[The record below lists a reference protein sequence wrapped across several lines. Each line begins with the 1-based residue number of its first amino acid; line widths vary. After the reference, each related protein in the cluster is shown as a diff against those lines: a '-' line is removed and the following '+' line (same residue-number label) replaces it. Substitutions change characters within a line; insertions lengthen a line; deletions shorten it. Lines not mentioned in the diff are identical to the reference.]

1 MLRVVRHLRPPGVK
15 LTAGEQRARLKQ
27 LREVGFG
34 QVITADE
41 QLVDSLYET
50 VIREAANQPLTLQA
64 LASLVVDASEEADEE
79 AINDNLDKVQ
89 KTFDTFY
96 AVLYVS
102 ERDNCVYAYHKSFD
116 DFILNRSRL
125 AQLAATY
132 FPNRTQGCFDLL
144 NKSLHFNICNLRS
157 SYLLDEEDKGLPE
170 RIATTIGPE
179 LRYAC
184 RHWARH
190 LTSVRHNDQHVKEL
204 AALLLDFSALKV
216 LFWMD
221 AMNLLK
227 ADCCRALH
235 QAHRWSLQIPDAEE
249 LNGYIS
255 ARPHLYV
262 SSLTAELAMSES
274 STLVGWRQRFPGLP
288 FMECKGI
295 IRSAVLMSARG
306 HTHWV
311 TSVAFSPD
319 GTRVMSGSGDKTF
332 SFPRWPLGA
341 HTLPGRGV
349 HGSTRHGDP
358 H

>member
-1 MLRVVRHLRPPGVK
+1 MFRGCRAVQPGLKFLLTGRTHPDIKKLCDQVGARFYLEDINPSEVKEDIRRFLCKELPHLEKELDPVIEES
-15 LTAGEQRARLKQ
+15 AGIFIYAASREQRARLKQ

-125 AQLAATY
+125 AQLAAAY

-157 SYLLDEEDKGLPE
+157 SYLLDEEDKG
-170 RIATTIGPE
+170 
-179 LRYAC
+179 
-184 RHWARH
+184 
-190 LTSVRHNDQHVKEL
+190 
-204 AALLLDFSALKV
+204 AA
-216 LFWMD
+216 
-221 AMNLLK
+221 
-227 ADCCRALH
+227 
-235 QAHRWSLQIPDAEE
+235 
-249 LNGYIS
+249 
-255 ARPHLYV
+255 
-262 SSLTAELAMSES
+262 
-274 STLVGWRQRFPGLP
+274 
-288 FMECKGI
+288 
-295 IRSAVLMSARG
+295 
-306 HTHWV
+306 
-311 TSVAFSPD
+311 
-319 GTRVMSGSGDKTF
+319 
-332 SFPRWPLGA
+332 
-341 HTLPGRGV
+341 
-349 HGSTRHGDP
+349 
-358 H
+358 